1 MLIKCE
7 AKLIPRRC
15 VCFKISYFHITEKS
29 LLPGEAER
37 REVFADRPFVLER
50 FVYVLVNMNILSTD
64 I

>member
-1 MLIKCE
+1 MSALKFLIFTSQ
-7 AKLIPRRC
+7 R
-15 VCFKISYFHITEKS
+15 KS